1 MEKMLQ
7 QNGKKFPTKII
18 CCVKNAQQNIHLFIN
33 IITMIA
39 YKIKGANLC
48 KDENW
53 FNYIK
58 IRLVEKFVDWKYDKF
73 IPLKQAVDIINNAV
87 IYDKDIDS
95 IQSKSEIKKKK
106 KQVNK
111 QNLINSILLNM

>member
-53 FNYIK
+53 FNFIK
-58 IRLVEKFVDWKYDKF
+58 IRLVERFVDWKYDKF
-73 IPLKQAVDIINNAV
+73 IPLRQAIDIINNAV
-87 IYDKDIDS
+87 IYEDNIDS
-95 IQSKSEIKKKK
+95 IKSKSEIKKQK
-106 KQVNK
+106 KQFNQ
-111 QNLINSILLNM
+111 QNLMDLILSNV